1 MILFI
6 IFKYESVPLR
16 LDFVDSKSIL
26 TYKKKIQF
34 ASRTQRLRRGCRSQQ
49 FHPLPPESSLA
60 RMPMPIQVMSD
71 FHPGHNPRRM
81 MWRTH
86 CRELK
91 VCTMVD
97 V

>member
-26 TYKKKIQF
+26 ILKKINSQF
-34 ASRTQRLRRGCRSQQ
+34 ASRTQRLRRA
-49 FHPLPPESSLA
+49 LPPKSSLA
-60 RMPMPIQVMSD
+60 RMPGRIQPIQVMSD
-71 FHPGHNPRRM
+71 YHQSHHPRRM
-81 MWRTH
+81 MSGIH
-86 CRELK
+86 CREVK